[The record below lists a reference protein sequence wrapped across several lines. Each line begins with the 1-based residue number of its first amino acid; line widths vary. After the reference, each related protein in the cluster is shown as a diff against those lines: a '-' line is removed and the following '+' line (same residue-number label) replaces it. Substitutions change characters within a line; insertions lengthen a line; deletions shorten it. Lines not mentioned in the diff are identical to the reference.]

1 LLSNHSQ
8 ERLLD
13 TDLWWIWPVVRQYL
27 PKGADLSM
35 FSQAEFDAIAARL
48 NSWPHKTLYFA
59 TSDEVFAG
67 LVDKV
72 ANAVTSRSAGGVRYA
87 TRIRPSQV
95 HRAFGCLSSPGNRR
109 LSTTTAGGGWEV
121 SPI

>member
-87 TRIRPSQV
+87 TRIRPLMKKRPVRQMALPRRNRGTSI
-95 HRAFGCLSSPGNRR
+95 SSRCQ
-109 LSTTTAGGGWEV
+109 
-121 SPI
+121 